1 MLHKYKQF
9 QVRVAFL
16 FLFIFFSQ
24 WNLLRASVGNSTEH
38 HVANSTRLSCAADGG
53 IIGDYPVRL

>member
-9 QVRVAFL
+9 QVRVGFVFFFFL
-16 FLFIFFSQ
+16 SQ
-24 WNLLRASVGNSTEH
+24 WNLFRASVGNSTEH
-38 HVANSTRLSCAADGG
+38 HVANSTRLSCAADGS